1 MTPAPCQQFGF
12 SREFINAVKTRREEA
27 QVFKAF
33 ARDVDVEISGGLDQD
48 GPELI
53 DGVRVLWIVQGIAA
67 RDETV
72 FRHVFK
78 TGHCLC

>member
-1 MTPAPCQQFGF
+1 M
-12 SREFINAVKTRREEA
+12 
-27 QVFKAF
+27 FKAF

-67 RDETV
+67 RDATV
-72 FRHVFK
+72 FRHVLK